1 MNNAFCVNRH
11 RQAPGPAHSASFY
24 TRPTLCLW
32 GENTLGW
39 RERVRSLW
47 GENLND
53 FLEEGHLHVKMQ
65 YTHGCSVHEYS
76 FRLLAEPPI
85 NQLADDEVQT
95 SPSKLWYW
103 LESRVPPHGGTAHLF
118 DCFVVICFQIQ
129 WCGELSYYF
138 FFIFYFYF
146 CPFFPGAAH
155 WLWKRCIC
163 GVCGPADPC
172 DPVLQTGLHNPAVK
186 GDNNPTVLFLKKE
199 INQWVGLWIFV
210 HSDLIQ
216 EVSFIRWMK
225 TWRSRRRETLSR
237 KACFTSARTSLK
249 VLKKTVYLWICACC
263 QGLRL
268 KQLIYLF
275 CRLQP
280 GARWHRV
287 CSKRLGVW
295 WCQWGVHTDEHWH
308 NHQWKGEL
316 FSCTWRVSYA
326 GSNDSIGKWCW
337 TTVSV
342 ILFQFT
348 FFKSR
353 SLLSFYF

>member
-138 FFIFYFYF
+138 FFIFF
-146 CPFFPGAAH
+146 
-155 WLWKRCIC
+155 
-163 GVCGPADPC
+163 
-172 DPVLQTGLHNPAVK
+172 
-186 GDNNPTVLFLKKE
+186 LFLP
-199 INQWVGLWIFV
+199 F
-210 HSDLIQ
+210 
-216 EVSFIRWMK
+216 
-225 TWRSRRRETLSR
+225 LSR
-237 KACFTSARTSLK
+237 CSSLTLKTLHMWCLWSCWPVWSCPTNWTS
-249 VLKKTVYLWICACC
+249 
-263 QGLRL
+263 
-268 KQLIYLF
+268 
-275 CRLQP
+275 
-280 GARWHRV
+280 
-287 CSKRLGVW
+287 
-295 WCQWGVHTDEHWH
+295 
-308 NHQWKGEL
+308 
-316 FSCTWRVSYA
+316 
-326 GSNDSIGKWCW
+326 
-337 TTVSV
+337 
-342 ILFQFT
+342 
-348 FFKSR
+348 
-353 SLLSFYF
+353 

>member
-1 MNNAFCVNRH
+1 MTRTSPITLRWEFKWFFRRGPPACKNAV
-11 RQAPGPAHSASFY
+11 Y
-24 TRPTLCLW
+24 TWLQCTRI
-32 GENTLGW
+32 
-39 RERVRSLW
+39 
-47 GENLND
+47 
-53 FLEEGHLHVKMQ
+53 F
-65 YTHGCSVHEYS
+65 
-76 FRLLAEPPI
+76 I
-85 NQLADDEVQT
+85 QT
-95 SPSKLWYW
+95 SCRTSNQPTGRRWGSNLPLQTLILAGESSSAPWRYCSPLW
-103 LESRVPPHGGTAHLF
+103 LF
-118 DCFVVICFQIQ
+118 CCNLLSNSVMWWVV
-129 WCGELSYYF
+129 LLF

>member
-39 RERVRSLW
+39 WERVRSLW

-95 SPSKLWYW
+95 SPSKLWYR

-138 FFIFYFYF
+138 IFF

-199 INQWVGLWIFV
+199 INRWVGLWIFV
-210 HSDLIQ
+210 HSGLIQ
-216 EVSFIRWMK
+216 EVFFIRWMK

-249 VLKKTVYLWICACC
+249 VLKKKQFIFGSALV
-263 QGLRL
+263 L
-268 KQLIYLF
+268 K
-275 CRLQP
+275 
-280 GARWHRV
+280 ASDW
-287 CSKRLGVW
+287 S
-295 WCQWGVHTDEHWH
+295 
-308 NHQWKGEL
+308 
-316 FSCTWRVSYA
+316 S
-326 GSNDSIGKWCW
+326 
-337 TTVSV
+337 
-342 ILFQFT
+342 
-348 FFKSR
+348 
-353 SLLSFYF
+353 